1 MSPRGSV
8 IPMRGHAPLELAPP
22 GDDAARHA
30 RVRRRSTSELGGRGR
45 AVSLTHNIDA
55 KLADIASTAA
65 RIARPVQAGRPWAQ
79 CGNIDPLRPPAA
91 PSVNI
96 SFRVLAYMQSPRPA
110 GSRIA
115 VPQHRCFAFF
125 TPGFLSAPAF
135 AGTLVAPKTNDLQGV
150 ASRSFLHVAAVH
162 PSLRSGE
169 RYFLSGYDRAV
180 VSHSG

>member
-8 IPMRGHAPLELAPP
+8 IPMRGHAPPELAPP
-22 GDDAARHA
+22 GDDAARPA
-30 RVRRRSTSELGGRGR
+30 RGRRRSTSELGGRGR

-96 SFRVLAYMQSPRPA
+96 SFCVLAFGQSP
-110 GSRIA
+110 
-115 VPQHRCFAFF
+115 
-125 TPGFLSAPAF
+125 
-135 AGTLVAPKTNDLQGV
+135 
-150 ASRSFLHVAAVH
+150 
-162 PSLRSGE
+162 
-169 RYFLSGYDRAV
+169 
-180 VSHSG
+180 

>member
-96 SFRVLAYMQSPRPA
+96 SFRVLAFGQSPRSA
-110 GSRIA
+110 GAASLFR
-115 VPQHRCFAFF
+115 VFRQH
-125 TPGFLSAPAF
+125 
-135 AGTLVAPKTNDLQGV
+135 
-150 ASRSFLHVAAVH
+150 
-162 PSLRSGE
+162 
-169 RYFLSGYDRAV
+169 
-180 VSHSG
+180 

>member
-1 MSPRGSV
+1 
-8 IPMRGHAPLELAPP
+8 MRPLNSRLRATMPP
-22 GDDAARHA
+22 GPLASAVARQA
-30 RVRRRSTSELGGRGR
+30 NSSSGGERY
-45 AVSLTHNIDA
+45 SHSQHDA
-55 KLADIASTAA
+55 KLAEVASTAA